1 MRQPFICLECAKVT
15 NGRCAEHTLLTVG
28 MMATPDVYPLVRA
41 EQWLTDPRWHD
52 GVIAQIIRDLAQEV
66 RDLLASLQQEDL
78 HRLLTWFEPGV
89 SSRIPP
95 ASEVI
100 AHLEAQTAALRQLM
114 HEAAGVLAL
123 AEGEFREAIGNTNLA
138 VFKLRIEEAGQ
149 ALSARRTP
157 RDADA

>member
-100 AHLEAQTAALRQLM
+100 AHLEAQTAALR
-114 HEAAGVLAL
+114 AL
-123 AEGEFREAIGNTNLA
+123 AAEMREKAKAMQRESEQPRTPVERQFYCDGKAMALMYA
-138 VFKLRIEEAGQ
+138 ADRVD
-149 ALSARRTP
+149 ALSR
-157 RDADA
+157 